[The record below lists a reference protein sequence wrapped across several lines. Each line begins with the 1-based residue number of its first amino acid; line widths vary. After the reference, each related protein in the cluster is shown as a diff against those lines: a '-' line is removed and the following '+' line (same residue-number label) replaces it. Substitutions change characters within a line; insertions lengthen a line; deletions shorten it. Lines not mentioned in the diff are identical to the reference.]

1 MVFHA
6 VNRLILAAV
15 EPVFDALEQQVEGA
29 LAVAEGV
36 VVHGREL
43 DALIARGRDVV
54 KPAEAEILRHAV
66 ALALQR
72 VEHAEGHHV
81 IDGDDAGDLVVAQ
94 TFVGQLHA

>member
-1 MVFHA
+1 M
-6 VNRLILAAV
+6 
-15 EPVFDALEQQVEGA
+15 
-29 LAVAEGV
+29 AEGV

-81 IDGDDAGDLVVAQ
+81 VDGDDAGDLVVAQ
-94 TFVGQLHA
+94 AFIGQLHSRAVLQVGRGDLRLERVDVRADGHAALR